1 MKKRSTLTFLSLL
14 FAIYLVAQ
22 STPAES
28 GHSLFNIM
36 PNYHVDKYSLVK
48 KEFDQLKIRV
58 VSKKE
63 SVGYVEETKEGELEE
78 CTFRFNGEMNKAP
91 TNLQIL
97 RNFKNAV
104 AEKNG
109 QLLFEDGFY
118 QDKEYFKLKKGA
130 ETYWIKIL
138 CDGIGG
144 YTITSIKEAAMKQ
157 DIVLSADAIK
167 AGLAAEGKVSFYGI
181 FFDTDKAVVNPESA
195 PTLTAIA
202 AFLKANPTTNVYIVG
217 HTDNTGDFTRNST
230 LSKDR
235 ATAVVTELTTKYS
248 VNKTQVTPQG
258 VASLAPI
265 APNDTEEG
273 KARNRRVEIVKK

>member
-1 MKKRSTLTFLSLL
+1 MKKRSTLTFLSLVFTL
-14 FAIYLVAQ
+14 YLTAQ
-22 STPAES
+22 STPAEN

-48 KEFDQLKIRV
+48 KEFDQLTIRV
-58 VSKKE
+58 ANKKE
-63 SVGYVEETKEGELEE
+63 SVGYVEEKKEGELEE
-78 CTFRFNGEMNKAP
+78 CTFRFNGDMKNAP
-91 TNLQIL
+91 SNIQIL

-109 QLLFEDGFY
+109 QLLFEDDFY
-118 QDKEYFKLKKGA
+118 QDKEYFKFKKGGD
-130 ETYWIKIL
+130 TYWVKVL

-144 YTITSIKEAAMKQ
+144 YTISSIKEAAMKQ
-157 DIVLSADAIK
+157 DIVLNADEIK
-167 AGLAAEGKVSFYGI
+167 ASLAAEGKVSFYGI
-181 FFDTDKAVVNPESA
+181 FFDTDKAVVKPESA

-202 AFLKANPTTNVYIVG
+202 AFLKANPATSVFIVG
-217 HTDNTGDFTRNST
+217 HTDNTGDFIRNST

-248 VNKTQVTPQG
+248 VNKTQVTAQG
-258 VASLAPI
+258 VASLAPV